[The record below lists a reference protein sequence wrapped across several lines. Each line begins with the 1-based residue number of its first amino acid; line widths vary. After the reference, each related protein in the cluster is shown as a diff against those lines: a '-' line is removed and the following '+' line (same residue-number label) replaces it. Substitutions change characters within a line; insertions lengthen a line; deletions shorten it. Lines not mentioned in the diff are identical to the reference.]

1 MNSFKIP
8 LILISLLI
16 FNPLFS
22 ATTNEDINNYL
33 NENNICSEEESDDE
47 VLNDDDFSENSDFD
61 TSFAVFLK
69 DYVTMRKE
77 FQNYWHYVESDYQN
91 VEQDLID
98 KFFDDQHQIAY
109 SINGIIE
116 PKTYFNDIPMADID
130 KLYDFFD
137 KKFTFYQWFNLNIER
152 KKLRNKNIVQ
162 KFIDKGCPS
171 DINRIF
177 YIQRLLT
184 YYSYNKTLL
193 CILPNNI
200 EEKDSFLKID
210 IKYPDDSILVK
221 FYQNQETALSSI
233 RKKLSPLL
241 KDLKNNNNLQTCFSA
256 KKHGAKPC
264 SESCLLH
271 AFKEIK
277 NEYLFQYYN
286 LCFGR
291 FALLEKMFGADQIR
305 QIIKSISF
313 YEKEIQIIDIS
324 EELIKELDSK
334 PKNKTTNKNA
344 NTKKKKKKK
353 QKILTP
359 KPLSSVNIEKHTP
372 LKKSKP
378 LSTSPYKI
386 KLKDGT
392 LIDCPSS
399 TIQETKK
406 ESIDDIEN
414 QPNGQK
420 KKKGIIS
427 SIKEKFNNSK
437 KTAETIVQVAQNP
450 KEEIQVLMNR
460 LTNLMNNQAH
470 LQKQLT
476 YEEEKRQKIEQEKE
490 DMQKKLENI
499 LHDYTELKI
508 QKDLFESQSN
518 EQNLK
523 LENLK
528 KETEEAMKY
537 AQTINKLR
545 GNSAEQ
551 VKRLRRDTLN
561 LASRTNELIAH
572 NQQLSFMLHQNY
584 VANVHQSELL
594 RWIVFE
600 REQLLIENNALKH
613 ELFSLRKKSADNEKL
628 E

>member
-1 MNSFKIP
+1 MTSVKIA
-8 LILISLLI
+8 LILISFLV
-16 FNPLFS
+16 FKPLFS
-22 ATTNEDINNYL
+22 ATTNENINKYL
-33 NENNICSEEESDDE
+33 NENNICAEESDGE

-61 TSFAVFLK
+61 ASFAILLK
-69 DYVTMRKE
+69 DYITTRKE
-77 FQNYWHYVESDYQN
+77 FQNYWYYIESNYQN
-91 VEQDLID
+91 VEHNLVD
-98 KFFDDQHQIAY
+98 KFFDDQYQITY
-109 SINGIIE
+109 SVNGVIE
-116 PKTYFNDIPMADID
+116 PKIYFNDIPMADLD
-130 KLYDFFD
+130 KIYDFFD

-152 KKLRNKNIVQ
+152 KKLKNKEIVQ
-162 KFIDKGCPS
+162 NFAYKDCPS

-184 YYSYNKTLL
+184 YYAYNKKLL
-193 CILPNNI
+193 SILPNNI
-200 EEKDSFLKID
+200 EEKDSYLKID
-210 IKYPDDSILVK
+210 AKHFADTILVK
-221 FYQNQETALSSI
+221 FYQNQETILSHI
-233 RKKLSPLL
+233 RKKLSFLL
-241 KDLKNNNNLQTCFSA
+241 NDLKNNNNLQTCFDS
-256 KKHGAKPC
+256 KKHNSKPC

-271 AFKEIK
+271 SFKEIK
-277 NEYLFQYYN
+277 NEDIFQYYN

-291 FALLEKMFGADQIR
+291 FALLEKMFGVDQIR
-305 QIIKSISF
+305 QIIKSTSF
-313 YEKEIQIIDIS
+313 YEKEIKNIDIS
-324 EELIKELDSK
+324 EDMIKELDSK
-334 PKNKTTNKNA
+334 PKNKTTDKSA
-344 NTKKKKKKK
+344 NKKKKRTKK
-353 QKILTP
+353 QKILAQ
-359 KPLSSVNIEKHTP
+359 KPLPPVNMEKPTP
-372 LKKSKP
+372 LKKSKA
-378 LSTSPYKI
+378 SITSPYKI

-392 LIDCPSS
+392 LIDCPSNL
-399 TIQETKK
+399 IYETKK

-414 QPNGQK
+414 QPNTQK
-420 KKKGIIS
+420 KKKGIMS

-437 KTAETIVQVAQNP
+437 KKAETIIQVAQNP
-450 KEEIQVLMNR
+450 KEEIQALMNR
-460 LTNLMNNQAH
+460 LTNLMNNQEH

-508 QKDLFESQSN
+508 RKDLFESQSN

-545 GNSAEQ
+545 DNNVEQ

-561 LASRTNELIAH
+561 LASRTNALINQ

-584 VANVHQSELL
+584 LTNVHQSELL
-594 RWIVFE
+594 RWIAFE

-613 ELFSLRKKSADNEKL
+613 ELFILRKNRVDHEKL